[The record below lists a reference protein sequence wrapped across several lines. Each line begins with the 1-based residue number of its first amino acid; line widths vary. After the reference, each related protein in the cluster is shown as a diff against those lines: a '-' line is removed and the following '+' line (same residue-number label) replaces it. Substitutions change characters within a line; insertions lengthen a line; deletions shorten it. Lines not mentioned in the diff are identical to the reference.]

1 MHIWMRML
9 KCMHFLS
16 IPVRSAK
23 VVQTRVDPSVH
34 ARLWHIARK
43 RSMPLKAVLREA
55 LQSYVDRVEG
65 DVEEDPAF
73 RMISCWDL
81 KGRGWSE
88 RKDWRE

>member
-1 MHIWMRML
+1 
-9 KCMHFLS
+9 LS
-16 IPVRSAK
+16 PCVSFSLPVKPAK
-23 VVQTRVDPSVH
+23 VVQTRVDPSIH
-34 ARLWHIARK
+34 ARLRHIARK
-43 RSMPLKAVLREA
+43 RSMTLKAVLREA

-73 RMISCWDL
+73 QMIGCWDL

>member
-1 MHIWMRML
+1 MHAEMRML
-9 KCMHFLS
+9 KCMQSLPS
-16 IPVRSAK
+16 PVKSAK

-34 ARLWHIARK
+34 ARLRHIARK

-73 RMISCWDL
+73 QMIGCWDL
-81 KGRGWSE
+81 KGGRWSE